1 MDSIV
6 KQLKQF
12 KADAIYEKKKHY
24 NAAERKRRYYR
35 ILSFIQIF
43 LNAITGTTLL
53 TVVFG
58 KGSKMAEIIAL
69 ILTIIATILASI
81 QKICDYEKQAQGN
94 AKAADMYL
102 RISKKISLTL
112 NFIKDKLLSEQDV
125 MKRAEEIQSEMS
137 QANEI
142 GLRQIDMV
150 VGMEQRLPSLGG
162 AHVGDDL
169 VAVHVGLGAAACLP
183 DRQGKLFCQLPGP
196 DGLAG
201 GLNQLVPACVQ
212 GAQAVVG
219 GAGVA

>member
-69 ILTIIATILASI
+69 ILTIIASI
-81 QKICDYEKQAQGN
+81 TKICDYEKQAQGN

-102 RISKKISLTL
+102 RISKKISTAS
-112 NFIKDKLLSEQDV
+112 I
-125 MKRAEEIQSEMS
+125 
-137 QANEI
+137 
-142 GLRQIDMV
+142 
-150 VGMEQRLPSLGG
+150 
-162 AHVGDDL
+162 
-169 VAVHVGLGAAACLP
+169 
-183 DRQGKLFCQLPGP
+183 
-196 DGLAG
+196 
-201 GLNQLVPACVQ
+201 
-212 GAQAVVG
+212 
-219 GAGVA
+219 

>member
-69 ILTIIATILASI
+69 ILTIISTILASI

-142 GLRQIDMV
+142 GSQFPTNQGDYDKAKSGIQNGEENYTEEELDLW
-150 VGMEQRLPSLGG
+150 EQFLYIER
-162 AHVGDDL
+162 D
-169 VAVHVGLGAAACLP
+169 C
-183 DRQGKLFCQLPGP
+183 KM
-196 DGLAG
+196 LAKS
-201 GLNQLVPACVQ
+201 VKKIKR
-212 GAQAVVG
+212 AQNIKNNNTKYSNI
-219 GAGVA
+219 

>member
-1 MDSIV
+1 MSDKLALINE
-6 KQLKQF
+6 QL
-12 KADAIYEKKKHY
+12 A

-102 RISKKISLTL
+102 RISIKISLTL

-142 GLRQIDMV
+142 GSQFPTN
-150 VGMEQRLPSLGG
+150 Q
-162 AHVGDDL
+162 GDYDKAKSGIQNGEENYTEEELDL
-169 VAVHVGLGAAACLP
+169 WE
-183 DRQGKLFCQLPGP
+183 
-196 DGLAG
+196 
-201 GLNQLVPACVQ
+201 
-212 GAQAVVG
+212 
-219 GAGVA
+219 

>member
-81 QKICDYEKQAQGN
+81 QKICDYEKQALGN

-137 QANEI
+137 QENEI
-142 GLRQIDMV
+142 GSQFPTN
-150 VGMEQRLPSLGG
+150 Q
-162 AHVGDDL
+162 GDYDKAKSGIQNGEENYTEEELDL
-169 VAVHVGLGAAACLP
+169 WE
-183 DRQGKLFCQLPGP
+183 
-196 DGLAG
+196 
-201 GLNQLVPACVQ
+201 
-212 GAQAVVG
+212 
-219 GAGVA
+219 